1 MIHLIFHVYFAE
13 VGNFKQLICLI
24 VRRSEKDYF
33 SMFNAGL
40 KNEDLKLI
48 LLTTSEK
55 LKYFCSILDRRN
67 LCSGVGASFTK
78 LLPIY
83 SLRCH
88 HWIMTSLD
96 VGLRADLL

>member
-55 LKYFCSILDRRN
+55 LKYFCSILFLTGEICVQGLEPPSPN
-67 LCSGVGASFTK
+67 YSLFTPSGVITG
-78 LLPIY
+78 
-83 SLRCH
+83 
-88 HWIMTSLD
+88 
-96 VGLRADLL
+96 